1 MFKRICDIVF
11 TVHAQGLSSFYFIY
25 PHFIN
30 RMCISEMGV
39 IYVDI
44 YVYNC
49 AKKFFAMKN
58 RIFTAFYL
66 TLQIFFYTIKVLF
79 SEIQG

>member
-1 MFKRICDIVF
+1 
-11 TVHAQGLSSFYFIY
+11 
-25 PHFIN
+25 
-30 RMCISEMGV
+30 MGV